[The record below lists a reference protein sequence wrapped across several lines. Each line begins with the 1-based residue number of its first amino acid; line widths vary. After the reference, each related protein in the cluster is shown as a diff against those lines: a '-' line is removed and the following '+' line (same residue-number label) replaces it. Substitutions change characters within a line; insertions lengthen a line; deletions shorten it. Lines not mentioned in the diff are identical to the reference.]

1 MRALI
6 VGGGIGGLAAAV
18 GLRRVGLETLVIERV
33 CAIREVGAGLAVWS
47 NGMNALRELGVEHRV
62 MASASVIDRITSR
75 TSMGR
80 LITVND
86 FSEISRSAGAPCICV
101 HRAVLQ
107 RILLE
112 ELPPACVRI
121 GANCIGFDDSTAIL
135 EGGDRIA
142 ADVLIGAD
150 GIHSVI
156 RDRLHGAT
164 LPRYAGYSC
173 WRGICGDQRETPD
186 PPWMAVGAG
195 TQFGVWPCGKGQLYW
210 FLTKNAPQGTTRTKA
225 DAFGLSHWA
234 APTPEIISA
243 TPEDAIVQNDIAD
256 RPPLSLWGRGRVTL
270 LGDAAHAMTPN
281 MGQGACQALEDAVV
295 LANCLCRIRP
305 VEAALRRYEDL
316 RILRTAAIVRKS
328 KAAGRILQLD
338 QPGLESFRNW
348 FMATSIA
355 EHLATRTFRDLL
367 TYRVPVLRFP

>member
-18 GLRRVGLETLVIERV
+18 GLRRVGVEVLVLERV
-33 CAIREVGAGLAVWS
+33 GAIREVGAGLAVWS
-47 NGMNALRELGVEHRV
+47 NGMNALRELGVEQRV
-62 MASASVIDRITSR
+62 LASASVIDRITSR
-75 TSMGR
+75 TSMGQ

-86 FSEISRSAGAPCICV
+86 FAGIIQSAGAPCICV

-112 ELPPACVRI
+112 ELPPECVRT
-121 GANCIGFDDSTAIL
+121 GANCVGFDDSTAIL
-135 EGGDRIA
+135 EGGDRIV

-150 GIHSVI
+150 GIRSVV
-156 RDRLHGAT
+156 RDQLHGAS
-164 LPRYAGYSC
+164 LPRYAGYTC
-173 WRGICGDQRETPD
+173 WRGICRDPKETPD
-186 PPWMAVGAG
+186 PPWMAVGSG

-210 FLTKNAPQGTTRTKA
+210 FLTKNAPPGTTRTKA

-256 RPPLSLWGRGRVTL
+256 RPPLSSWGRDRVTL

-295 LANCLCRIRP
+295 LANCLSRTGP
-305 VEAALRRYEDL
+305 AEAALRQYESL
-316 RILRTAAIVRKS
+316 RIPRTTAIVRKS
-328 KAAGRILQLD
+328 REAGRILQLD
-338 QPGLESFRNW
+338 RPGLESLRNW

-355 EHLATRTFRDLL
+355 ESLATRTFRDLL